1 MILSSNFN
9 ICTKMVQLEGLVGR
23 VQIWDSVG
31 AGESVGATGAGG
43 LRYQSSGSNG
53 NWGGT
58 V

>member
-1 MILSSNFN
+1 
-9 ICTKMVQLEGLVGR
+9 MVQLEGLVGR